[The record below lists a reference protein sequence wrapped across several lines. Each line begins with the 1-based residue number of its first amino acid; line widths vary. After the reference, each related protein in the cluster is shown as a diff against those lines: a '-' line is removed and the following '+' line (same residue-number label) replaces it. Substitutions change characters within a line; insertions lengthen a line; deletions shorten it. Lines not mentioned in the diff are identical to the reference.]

1 MKSELLKNT
10 VSRFMFVFSILF
22 YATTV
27 WGQGTNHSQVMA
39 NLLSRDECF
48 KAMDYMKLYKDSVYS
63 PEIQALYKFKMHG
76 YMNRP
81 DSSAVYLEKMLNDY
95 PSLYLKD
102 VTLRSYFSNILIG
115 LYDEIG
121 EYSKALGVF
130 ESIEKSINDSSIPGY
145 ESWKKEQLATISQQK
160 KLLRERMKTSPA
172 QVINLSDK
180 KEVSVDIIK
189 KDSMI
194 IPIKC
199 NGVSI
204 NSWIDTGAESYLF
217 MQKKTAERCGIKG
230 LSMQKTDTITYNGI
244 RAAGSFNV
252 VDSLMIG
259 SLLFT
264 KIPVVVV
271 NDDYLSLALDSNFPD
286 SIIDKAQNA
295 YNSVYGFSDVVI
307 GLPIL
312 KMLGSIEF
320 DWGKN
325 KVNLCMKKN
334 VSLSDEKP
342 NIFVTDKNV
351 YTHLR
356 ICGNDYV
363 GFMDSGAQSTCL
375 SLTPSFH
382 NQHRKDIILSEDEKS
397 QRAMGVGIYWLD
409 EKYRLVLNP
418 NVLSD
423 NKVVNLEEGDVL
435 ALSEEDTIPQISMR
449 DGIVGMHFLR
459 KLGSKLKFDFV
470 NMRMTA
476 E

>member
-1 MKSELLKNT
+1 
-10 VSRFMFVFSILF
+10 MFVFSILF
-22 YATTV
+22 YATSV

-48 KAMDYMKLYKDSVYS
+48 KAMDYMKLYKDSIYS

-81 DSSAVYLEKMLNDY
+81 DSSAYYLEKMLNDY

-102 VTLRSYFSNILIG
+102 VTLKAYFFNVLIE

-121 EYSKALGVF
+121 DYSKEIGVL
-130 ESIEKSINDSSIPGY
+130 ESIEKSLNSSSLPGY
-145 ESWKKEQLATISQQK
+145 ESWKKEQLSTISQQK
-160 KLLRERMKTSPA
+160 KHLRERMNASPMK
-172 QVINLSDK
+172 VINLLDDK
-180 KEVSVDIIK
+180 VVSVDIVK

-194 IPIKC
+194 ISVKC

-204 NSWIDTGAESYLF
+204 NSWIDTGGESYLF
-217 MQKKTAERCGIKG
+217 MLKKTAERCGIKG
-230 LSMQKTDTITYNGI
+230 LSIQNTDTITFNGR

-271 NDDYLSLALDSNFPD
+271 NDDYFSLALDSNFPD
-286 SIIDKAQNA
+286 SIAKKAQDA
-295 YNSVYGFSDVVI
+295 YNYFPELII

-320 DWGKN
+320 DWSKN

-334 VSLSDEKP
+334 VPISDGKP
-342 NIFVTDKNV
+342 NIFVTDKNI
-351 YTHLR
+351 YTHLLMN
-356 ICGNDYV
+356 GNDYV
-363 GFMDSGAQSTCL
+363 GFMDSGAQSSCL
-375 SLTPSFH
+375 SISPSFYNLH
-382 NQHRKDIILSEDEKS
+382 NKNIILSEDEKN
-397 QRAMGVGIYWLD
+397 QRALGIGIYWLD

-418 NVLSD
+418 KILFD

-435 ALSEEDTIPQISMR
+435 ALSEEYNIPYISMR
-449 DGIVGMHFLR
+449 DGVVGMHFLR